1 MKSVQKTAK
10 FALIAG
16 TVTGVLLAQ
25 ADSRMAEIS
34 AQQDRKAQELLPVQQ
49 NKVESG
55 LLRVDEDSLLDRIS
69 DGFGGFRLKFGS
81 LATGSGFALGPEY
94 RRANLM

>member
-1 MKSVQKTAK
+1 MKSVEKTAK

-34 AQQDRKAQELLPVQQ
+34 AQ
-49 NKVESG
+49 
-55 LLRVDEDSLLDRIS
+55 
-69 DGFGGFRLKFGS
+69 
-81 LATGSGFALGPEY
+81 
-94 RRANLM
+94 